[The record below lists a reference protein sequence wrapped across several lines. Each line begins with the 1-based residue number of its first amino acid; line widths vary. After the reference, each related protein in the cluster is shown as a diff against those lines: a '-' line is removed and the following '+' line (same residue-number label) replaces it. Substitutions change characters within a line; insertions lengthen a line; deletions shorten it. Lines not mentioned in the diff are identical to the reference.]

1 MTEQTNTTP
10 LPSDDITP
18 EELAEASRIRSL
30 EEVPSNWTVK
40 GEPTGRIFTVSI
52 DALKPEDRKTVYD
65 RAGAGADEAKVQAT
79 LMDFLRA
86 KRGEARIIAGAG
98 EGATEVEQ
106 EALSQMKQVMD
117 LSREFDR
124 VNAELNEIS
133 RYDQGRDAD
142 GNPVAVPVLRL
153 EGEARD
159 RRQHRLAEIVQ
170 AIDRIEGAEGKKALE
185 EAANREAL
193 QRKAIRAQIED
204 AAEVKRRAEAMVREE
219 RINARAA
226 TRARMIGNTAP

>member
-18 EELAEASRIRSL
+18 EELADASRIRSL
-30 EEVPSNWTVK
+30 ENVPSNWTVK
-40 GEPTGRIFTVSI
+40 GEPTSSFFTPSVE
-52 DALKPEDRKTVYD
+52 ALNPEDRKTVYD

-86 KRGEARIIAGAG
+86 KQGQARIIAGAG

-133 RYDQGRDAD
+133 RYDQGHDAD
-142 GNPVAVPVLRL
+142 GNPIAVPVLRL
-153 EGEARD
+153 EGEARN
-159 RRQHRLAEIVQ
+159 RRQYRLAEIAQ
-170 AIDRIEGAEGKKALE
+170 TIDRIEGEEGKKALE
-185 EAANREAL
+185 EAAKREAL
-193 QRKAIRAQIED
+193 QRRALRTQVED
-204 AAEVKRRAEAMVREE
+204 AAEVKRRAELMVREE

-226 TRARMIGNTAP
+226 TRARMIGNTAQ